1 MGRFFWRLFLGIDL
15 ILIILFLIGYLAP
28 YVHPEHYWW
37 GSIIAIAQPLWT
49 VSLAILALVPLIGR
63 RWKWLGLQI
72 GLLLLMLPRVLSLG
86 QPSAVSNNDLVIMT
100 MNVPRLPETEAAAQT
115 MTQLALEYDPHLIGI
130 QESVTWSRIDRP
142 FRLRGHVKLRTL
154 IDSLH
159 YTAEKPS
166 YRASGEAP
174 WVLWRQPVLMQAE
187 IIAQQQ
193 LIFRQTDNDPDPL
206 FVVRTHFR
214 WQNRE
219 AVHFNVHLRTFG
231 ADKPW
236 FQDEIRLF
244 DPAFWRPY
252 VRMARD
258 SFRARA
264 WQVEQLRTRIDQ
276 EKHPVLISGDFNSTP
291 NSWAYHQLS
300 AGFQDV
306 FQKAGSGW
314 GATYPF
320 KWPLIRIDFILCS
333 AEWQAVMAQV
343 PRSHPELSDHLP
355 VVAHVRWRE

>member
-1 MGRFFWRLFLGIDL
+1 MRRFILGLFFGIDFLL
-15 ILIILFLIGYLAP
+15 ITLFVVGYLAP
-28 YVHPEHYWW
+28 YIHPSSYWW
-37 GSIIAIAQPLWT
+37 GSILAIAQPLWALGIAVMT
-49 VSLAILALVPLIGR
+49 LILLISR
-63 RWKWLGLQI
+63 QWKWFGLHI
-72 GLLLLMLPRVLSLG
+72 GLLLLMVPRVLSWS
-86 QPSAVSNNDLVIMT
+86 QPSAGSNNDLVIMT

-115 MTQLALEYDPHLIGI
+115 MTQLALKYDPHLIGI

-142 FRLRGHVKLRTL
+142 FRLRGHVKLRAL

-159 YTAEKPS
+159 YRAEKPS

-187 IIAQQQ
+187 IIQQEQ
-193 LIFRQTDNDPDPL
+193 LIFRQTDDDPDPL

-236 FQDEIRLF
+236 YEDDIKLF

-252 VRMARD
+252 IRMARD
-258 SFRARA
+258 SFKARA

-276 EKHPVLISGDFNSTP
+276 EKLPVLISGDFNSTP
-291 NSWAYHQLS
+291 NSWTYRQLS

-306 FQKAGSGW
+306 FRKAGSGW

-333 AEWQAVMAQV
+333 PEWKAVMAKV
-343 PRSHPELSDHLP
+343 PTSHQELSDHLP
-355 VVAHVRWRE
+355 VVGHVRWRE